1 MAVQPPAIPA
11 TPWTPALLA
20 RARAHGNLIAL
31 VDRAGA
37 TAYAELLA
45 GAQRLAAALLAD
57 RIDLA
62 EARVMLLAPP
72 THAYVV
78 GQWATW
84 IAGGVT
90 VPLSPAQP
98 AAEWQ
103 YVAEDC
109 QATLAIVA
117 PEFEAAFAPV
127 ARALGL
133 RTLAPV
139 APHDPFDDTASGFAT
154 PAWPTL
160 TPDRRAL
167 ILYTSGTTS
176 RPKGVVLTHDN
187 VEAEITILVDAWG
200 WTAADCVLHVLP
212 LNHTHG
218 LINVLSCSLWSGAVC
233 EMAPS
238 FDPVGV
244 WNRLASGDL
253 TLFMAVPTIYRRLIA
268 AWHDA
273 PANAQRRWSVGAATL
288 RLFVSGSAALPVSVL
303 DEWRVLTGH
312 TLLERYGMTEIGMA
326 LSNPLDGERR
336 PGWVGTPL
344 AGVEV
349 RILDDEARDVPEGEA
364 GELHVRGRGV
374 FLEYWNRP
382 DATAQSFRE
391 GRWFCTGDIA
401 IVERGAYRLLGRRSV
416 DIIKTGGEKVSAL
429 EIEDALR
436 EHPAIADCAVVGLP
450 DPEWGEL
457 VAAALVLRPDAAVD
471 APAALDLPA
480 LRGWGRSRLA
490 PAKLPRRLLV
500 VDALPCNAMGKV
512 SKLQVI
518 QLFGA

>member
-1 MAVQPPAIPA
+1 MVVPPPAISA
-11 TPWTPALLA
+11 TPALLA

-31 VDRAGA
+31 VDRAGS

-45 GAQRLAAALLAD
+45 GAQRLADALLAD
-57 RIDLA
+57 RGDLA

-84 IAGGVT
+84 IAGGVC

-98 AAEWQ
+98 PVEWQ
-103 YVAEDC
+103 YMAEDC
-109 QATLAIVA
+109 RATLAIVA

-133 RTLAPV
+133 RTIAPV
-139 APHDPFDDTASGFAT
+139 APHDPFDETASGIAT
-154 PAWPTL
+154 RAWPAL
-160 TPDRRAL
+160 TPGRRAL

-187 VEAEITILVDAWG
+187 VEAEITCLIDAWG

-218 LINVLSCSLWSGAVC
+218 LINVLNCSLWSGAVC
-233 EMAPS
+233 EMAPV
-238 FDPVGV
+238 FDPIAV
-244 WNRLASGDL
+244 WDRLASGDL

-268 AWHDA
+268 AWRDA
-273 PANAQRRWSVGAATL
+273 PADAQRRWSVGAATL

-303 DEWRVLTGH
+303 DQWRVLTGH

-336 PGWVGTPL
+336 PGSVGMPL
-344 AGVEV
+344 PGVEV
-349 RILDDEARDVPEGEA
+349 RLLDDQARDVPEGEA

-382 DATAQSFRE
+382 DATAQSFRQ
-391 GRWFCTGDIA
+391 GRWFRTGDVA
-401 IVERGAYRLLGRRSV
+401 ILERGAYRLLGRQSV

-429 EIEDALR
+429 EIEDVLR
-436 EHPAIADCAVVGLP
+436 EHPDIADCAVVGLP
-450 DPEWGEL
+450 DPEWGES
-457 VAAALVLRPDAAVD
+457 VAAALVLRSRAPVD
-471 APAALDLPA
+471 VPGALDLPA
-480 LRGWGRSRLA
+480 LREWARSRLA
-490 PAKLPRRLLV
+490 PAKLPRRVLV
-500 VDALPCNAMGKV
+500 LDALPLNAMGKV
-512 SKLQVI
+512 SKPQVI